1 MKFCV
6 NQVASLVKL
15 VERIISNV
23 KRSIFSKQINNYFF
37 TIPVIIPIT
46 CFKLATHMHALSI
59 MFGHVFHVTMK
70 GDFLL
75 SFLEEDGKVF
85 CWGWN
90 KYGQVLM
97 LNPQSIILFG
107 EHLEWHWILIS
118 LL

>member
-1 MKFCV
+1 
-6 NQVASLVKL
+6 
-15 VERIISNV
+15 
-23 KRSIFSKQINNYFF
+23 
-37 TIPVIIPIT
+37 
-46 CFKLATHMHALSI
+46 MHALSI